1 MQKFLYASGAFVAVL
16 IIIGFLLPRHSRVE
30 VSALVDAPAA
40 TVFALVNDFRRVDLW
55 APRTAADPNARV
67 VFSGPPRG
75 VGATVTWDGVIAGS
89 GTQTIVESRPYE
101 HVATTINPGE
111 AGEAHTWFDIGREDG
126 ATRVT
131 WGFAHDHGVN
141 LVGRY
146 FALLLSGVVRREF
159 ETGIAALEEL
169 AESLPAT
176 DFGDLEVEH
185 LVVDA
190 LEIAYLPTTSPPE
203 PAAISNAM
211 GKAYFEILSFIDA
224 HGLAENGAPMSIVRG
239 FAGSELRFDAAIP
252 VRGTT
257 DATPRTGAAVRLGLT
272 YAGPAIRVRHRG
284 SYRQLGATH
293 RKIAAYLAALGLE
306 RNGDPW
312 ETYVADPTR
321 VPEAQLL
328 TDVYYPVRD
337 DHKRSPR

>member
-1 MQKFLYASGAFVAVL
+1 VQKFLYAIGAFVAVL

-30 VSALVDAPAA
+30 VSALVDAPPA
-40 TVFALVNDFRRVDLW
+40 TVFALVNDFRRAALW
-55 APRTAADPNARV
+55 APRTATDPNARV
-67 VFSGPPRG
+67 IFSGPPRG
-75 VGATVTWDGVIAGS
+75 VGATVTWDGIIAGS

-131 WGFAHDHGVN
+131 WGFAHDHGLN

-169 AESLPAT
+169 AESLPPT
-176 DFGDLEVEH
+176 DFGDLQVEH
-185 LVVDA
+185 VVTA
-190 LEIAYLPTTSPPE
+190 AQEIAYLPTTSPPE
-203 PAAISNAM
+203 PAAISDAM
-211 GKAYFEILSFIDA
+211 GKAYFEILTFIDA

-239 FAGSELRFDAAIP
+239 FAGSQLRFDAAIP
-252 VRGTT
+252 VRGTLS
-257 DATPRTGAAVRLGLT
+257 ATPRTGTAVRLGLT
-272 YAGPAIRVRHRG
+272 YAGPAVRVRHTG

-293 RKIAAYLAALGLE
+293 RKIAAYLAATGLE

-312 ETYVADPTR
+312 ETYISDPTR
-321 VPEAQLL
+321 VPEAELL
-328 TDVYYPVRD
+328 TDIYYPVRED
-337 DHKRSPR
+337 